1 MRSGRGANV
10 RVHLAC
16 ASVRKLVLLE
26 ARQRCRENS
35 PRISGALLLRR
46 QNYGRGGGIGRAL
59 GVALPLS
66 AGVGEG
72 VGVGEQPAGQ
82 SDGVG
87 VTPGVIVGV
96 ALA

>member
-1 MRSGRGANV
+1 MRSGRGAKV
-10 RVHLAC
+10 HFHLAC
-16 ASVRKLVLLE
+16 ASVRKHLLLE
-26 ARQRCRENS
+26 ARQSCRDNLM
-35 PRISGALLLRR
+35 RLSGALLLRR